1 MDSSEPKVAT
11 DSIAATSA
19 AFLSALEAE
28 RDVSPHT
35 LAAYRHDL
43 AGFGSW
49 AGRGGTAGLDGVDRK
64 LLRRYVSYLA
74 QLGYARRSI
83 ARKVSAL
90 RSLLGWAVLNDV
102 IPTNPAEGIG
112 APKLDRPLPQVLKAA
127 EAARLCELPPTDD
140 PVGLR
145 DRALLELLYGS
156 GLRVAE
162 VCGLDLGDVDLAA
175 AGVRV
180 TGKGRKQRQVPM
192 SEPAV
197 AALELYLRDARTRLL
212 ERGGGQAPEAL
223 FLNLRGARLGPR
235 TVRAS
240 LARLLRAE
248 GAPVVSPH
256 VLRHSFATHLLDGG
270 ADLRAVQEMLGHS
283 SLATTQIYTHVS
295 TERLRTV
302 YEQTHPRA

>member
-1 MDSSEPKVAT
+1 MDSSE
-11 DSIAATSA
+11 SIAAASA
-19 AFLSALEAE
+19 AYLTALEAE

-43 AGFGSW
+43 KGFDAW
-49 AGRGGTAGLDGVDRK
+49 AGRGGVVNLAAVDRK
-64 LLRRYVSYLA
+64 LLRRYVSYLT
-74 QLGYARRSI
+74 QLGLARRSV

-90 RSLLGWAVLNDV
+90 RSLLGWAVLTDLV
-102 IPTNPAEGIG
+102 PANPAEGLG
-112 APKLDRPLPQVLKAA
+112 APKLDRPLPKVLKAA
-127 EAARLCELPPTDD
+127 EAARLCELPPADD

-162 VCGLDLGDVDLAA
+162 VCGLDLGDVDLTAA
-175 AGVRV
+175 NVSV
-180 TGKGRKQRQVPM
+180 TGKGRKQRRVPM

-197 AALELYLRDARTRLL
+197 AAVEIYLREARTPLL
-212 ERGGGQAPEAL
+212 DRAGGQATEAL

-248 GAPVVSPH
+248 GSPVVSPH

-270 ADLRAVQEMLGHS
+270 ADLRAVQEMLGHT

-302 YEQTHPRA
+302 YDQTHPRAGRA

>member
-1 MDSSEPKVAT
+1 MDSSE
-11 DSIAATSA
+11 SIAATSA
-19 AFLSALEAE
+19 AYLSALRAE

-43 AGFGSW
+43 TGFNAW
-49 AGRGGTAGLDGVDRK
+49 ARRGGVTGLRAVDRK
-64 LLRRYVSYLA
+64 LLRRYISYLT

-90 RSLLGWAVLNDV
+90 RSLLAWAVLTDV
-102 IPTNPAEGIG
+102 ISANPAEGLG
-112 APKLDRPLPQVLKAA
+112 APKLDKPLPKVLPAT

-156 GLRVAE
+156 GLRIAE
-162 VCGLDLGDVDLAA
+162 ACGLDLGDVDLAA
-175 AGVRV
+175 ATVLV
-180 TGKGRKQRQVPM
+180 TGKGRKQRQVPL

-197 AALELYLRDARTRLL
+197 TALEVYLQDARTPLL
-212 ERGGGQAPEAL
+212 KRGKGQAAEAL

-248 GAPVVSPH
+248 GSPVVSPH

-270 ADLRAVQEMLGHS
+270 ADLRSVQEMLGHS

-302 YEQTHPRA
+302 YEQSHPRA

>member
-1 MDSSEPKVAT
+1 MDSSE
-11 DSIAATSA
+11 SIAATSA

-35 LAAYRHDL
+35 LAAYRRDL
-43 AGFGSW
+43 DTFDAW
-49 AGRGGTAGLDGVDRK
+49 AGRGGVAGLGAVDRK

-90 RSLLGWAVLNDV
+90 RSLLGWAVLTDA
-102 IPTNPAEGIG
+102 ISANPAEGLG
-112 APKLDRPLPQVLKAA
+112 APKLDRPLPKVLKAA
-127 EAARLCELPPTDD
+127 EAARLCELPAGDD

-162 VCGLDLGDVDLAA
+162 VCALDLGDIDLAA
-175 AGVRV
+175 ATVRV

-197 AALELYLRDARTRLL
+197 AALGVYLQDARTPLL
-212 ERGGGQAPEAL
+212 ERGGGRAPEAL

-235 TVRAS
+235 TVRAT

-248 GAPVVSPH
+248 GSPVVSPH

-302 YEQTHPRA
+302 YNQTHPRAGRI